1 MEKEIKKHRNETE
14 PDKVLE
20 IIELFDASPE
30 RVFKAWTKRQD
41 LISWYGPEGF
51 TVPFCEMDVRVGGA
65 WRACIKSPK
74 GEEYWMQGKYL
85 EINSP
90 SRLVFTYEDGSGKGL
105 MGETIVTIE
114 FSRIGNKTRMIFR
127 QTNFPTKELRDSH
140 NGGWS
145 SAFECLRKFTNE

>member
-1 MEKEIKKHRNETE
+1 MEKEIKKRRDETA
-14 PDKVLE
+14 PDKTLE

-30 RVFKAWTKRQD
+30 RVFKAWTNKKD

-74 GEEYWMQGKYL
+74 GEEYWMQGKYI

-90 SRLVFTYEDGSGKGL
+90 SRLVFTL
-105 MGETIVTIE
+105 
-114 FSRIGNKTRMIFR
+114 
-127 QTNFPTKELRDSH
+127 
-140 NGGWS
+140 
-145 SAFECLRKFTNE
+145 